1 MREKGTVIGVNGTT
15 ARVRMDAGP
24 KCESCCACAAVGGAH
39 ELDVT
44 TPEPLDVGTRVLV
57 DVHVPN
63 ATLGAL
69 LVFGLPLL
77 GLVAGVVVGHQ
88 WRPFGLGG
96 DADGLALGF
105 GLLVALMAAAAAIDK
120 YIVRARCPAPT
131 VVQVLGKGA

>member
-1 MREKGTVIGVNGTT
+1 MREQGTVIGVDGST

-24 KCESCCACAAVGGAH
+24 KCDSCCACAAVGGAH

-44 TPEPLDVGTRVLV
+44 TPEPLEVGARVLV
-57 DVHVPN
+57 EVHAPN
-63 ATLGAL
+63 ATLSAL

-77 GLVAGVVVGHQ
+77 GLVAGVVAGRR

-105 GLLVALMAAAAAIDK
+105 GLLVALLAAAAAIDK
-120 YIVRARCPAPT
+120 YVLRARFPEPT
-131 VVQVLGKGA
+131 VVEVLGKGA